1 MNLFKVIHLTQR
13 DYQHVCCRDLERR
26 TYSRKR
32 GFECFEAVTISRL
45 TGVKQKHRDFND
57 ERTLAQSWLNVLRHN
72 SLPDLHEAI
81 AQGLS

>member
-1 MNLFKVIHLTQR
+1 MNLFKDIHLTQR
-13 DYQHVCCRDLERR
+13 DYQHVCCRDLEKR
-26 TYSRKR
+26 TYSR
-32 GFECFEAVTISRL
+32 ECFEAVTISRL
-45 TGVKQKHRDFND
+45 TGVKQKHGDFND